1 MDVQEQLE
9 KKTSSSRRNFQLPL
23 PVFFYFFPL
32 TEEASTFISCE
43 QATFLHTAQEHYFF
57 TLSHY
62 SGTPWRSRIQW
73 KKKRKEKKNKPGWQW
88 HNAHCRQV
96 SRAGHPGTMENALS
110 QQLPGLCSTVT
121 KRSSISWQSPI
132 TDLLSWVQS
141 GHPSFSY
148 HNDIS
153 LCRARHFGLC
163 TGLAQGSVKKY
174 FTRE

>member
-1 MDVQEQLE
+1 MW
-9 KKTSSSRRNFQLPL
+9 TSHIPAYSSRAL
-23 PVFFYFFPL
+23 FFHSESL
-32 TEEASTFISCE
+32 
-43 QATFLHTAQEHYFF
+43 LGHTLKKQD
-57 TLSHY
+57 TMK
-62 SGTPWRSRIQW
+62 

-153 LCRARHFGLC
+153 LCCARHFGLC

-174 FTRE
+174 FTRRITLRVSQAKLVVKGLYNLH